1 MSNDDAQKLRDYFLG
16 WQCRLR
22 QHAVRKAEGKPSTG
36 MQATL
41 VLADKAYG
49 PVNTGLVK
57 IDSEEITSEFKH
69 IVRKTHDPKLRQE
82 SAVKLLSSVYY
93 QYPKEFD
100 DCITATFTMD
110 SKLAKGI
117 IDNGTCQMHFEQ
129 YNQKFE
135 LMCAVTELA
144 DSDSVYQTTFWH
156 NRMFNP
162 VLPAK
167 ICVLKFEPDWNA
179 SIATPPVT
187 R

>member
-1 MSNDDAQKLRDYFLG
+1 MTQEKKLREYFLG

-22 QHAVRKAEGKPSTG
+22 QHAVRKEDGRPSAG

-57 IDSEEITSEFKH
+57 KDAEEITAEFMH
-69 IVRKTHDPKLRQE
+69 IVRKTHDPNQRQQ
-82 SAVKLLSSVYY
+82 SAIKLLSSVYY
-93 QYPKEFD
+93 QYPKEFEA
-100 DCITATFTMD
+100 CVTATFGMD
-110 SKLAKGI
+110 SELAQRLVENGSCKLY
-117 IDNGTCQMHFEQ
+117 FEQ
-129 YNQKFE
+129 YNQRFE
-135 LMCAVTELA
+135 LHCAVVDLDDTDEAYL
-144 DSDSVYQTTFWH
+144 TTYWH

-167 ICVLKFEPDWNA
+167 IRVFKFEPDWET